1 MNRAA
6 GQHFHVDGRRGG
18 LNGPDDDPRF
28 ARVRAEDGERKPVE
42 RLVLVKM
49 PMTRP
54 RGVNRNLESYEAL
67 RKILR
72 VALAYERA
80 TNWHGMNPE
89 VEQKLKEGKS

>member
-1 MNRAA
+1 
-6 GQHFHVDGRRGG
+6 
-18 LNGPDDDPRF
+18 
-28 ARVRAEDGERKPVE
+28 
-42 RLVLVKM
+42 M